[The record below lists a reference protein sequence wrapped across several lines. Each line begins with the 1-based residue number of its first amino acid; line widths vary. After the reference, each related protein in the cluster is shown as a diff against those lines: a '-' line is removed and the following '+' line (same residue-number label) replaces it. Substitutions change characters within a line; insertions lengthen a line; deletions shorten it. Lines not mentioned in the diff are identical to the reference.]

1 MLTTKWLHSTYD
13 WRVTQAHFFAIV
25 PAGGTSAAN
34 Y

>member
-1 MLTTKWLHSTYD
+1 VRTFLDADAEAPALRMSIFKIK
-13 WRVTQAHFFAIV
+13 IV